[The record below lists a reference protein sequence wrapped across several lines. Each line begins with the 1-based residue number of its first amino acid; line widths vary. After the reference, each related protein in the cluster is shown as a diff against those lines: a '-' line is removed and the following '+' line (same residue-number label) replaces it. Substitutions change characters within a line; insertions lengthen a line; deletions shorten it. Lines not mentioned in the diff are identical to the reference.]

1 MKSNFTFFLLG
12 LLSAFITG
20 ASAQVVLDSSNL
32 PIIIINTNGQM
43 IMDDPRITVS
53 MGIIDN
59 GVGMMNHVSDPYNN
73 YNGDVSIEIR
83 GSTSQMYPKK
93 SYAFTPLD
101 SLGNK
106 MDASILGLPD
116 ENDWILYAP
125 YPDKTLMR
133 NTLAYYWF
141 NRMGHYASRTR
152 FAELILNGGYRGVY
166 ELEEKIKRDNNRVD
180 IAKLTTVDTSG
191 DQLTG
196 GYIIKIDK
204 TSGSG
209 EETWTSSYDDQVFFQ
224 YHDPDEDEL
233 LPVQKSYIQNYVYLF
248 ETALLSAQFSDP
260 DSGFRAYADENS
272 FIDFMLLEEMG
283 RPVDGY
289 RSSYFM
295 YKDKDSK
302 GGKFTAGPLWDFN
315 FAFGGTNYCNSYSII
330 GWQYQFNDYCPG
342 YYPHVPFWWGRM
354 LQDSIFADHMKC
366 RWTFLRQGFLSADSV
381 NYRIDSLASVLDEAE
396 QRNFLKWP
404 ILGQYVD
411 WNYYI
416 GQTYA
421 DEINYMKQWIADRAV
436 WMDENLPGICIPT
449 ATSGNSLA
457 ANGLLIAPNPFATE
471 TVIQLPLQEFSG
483 DRQMLL
489 FDGYG
494 KMIREIS
501 FTGNK
506 IHLERRELLAGI
518 YFIEI
523 RGGKKIMTGKLL
535 VI

>member
-1 MKSNFTFFLLG
+1 MKSNFIFFIPG
-12 LLSAFITG
+12 LLSVLITS
-20 ASAQVVLDSSNL
+20 AYAQVVLDSSNL
-32 PIIIINTNGQM
+32 PIIVINTSGQV
-43 IMDDPRITVS
+43 IQDDPRITVF

-59 GVGMMNHVSDPYNN
+59 GAGIMNHVSDPYND
-73 YNGDVSIEIR
+73 YSGDVSIEIR

-101 SLGNK
+101 SAGNK
-106 MDASILGLPD
+106 TNVSILGLPE

-152 FAELILNGGYRGVY
+152 FAELILNGAYRGVY
-166 ELEEKIKRDNNRVD
+166 ELQEKIKRDDNRVD
-180 IAKLTTVDTSG
+180 IAKLTPNDTSG

-204 TSGSG
+204 TTGSG
-209 EETWTSSYDDQVFFQ
+209 EETWTSSYDSLVFFQ
-224 YHDPDEDEL
+224 YHDPDENEL
-233 LPVQKSYIQNYVYLF
+233 LPVQKSYIQDYIYLF
-248 ETALLSAQFSDP
+248 ETALQSAQFSDP

-272 FIDFMLLEEMG
+272 LIDFMLMEELG

-289 RSSYFM
+289 RSSCFM

-302 GGKFTAGPLWDFN
+302 GGKLTMGPLWDFN
-315 FAFGGTNYCNSYSII
+315 FAFGGTNYCNSYSTI
-330 GWQYQFNDYCPG
+330 GWQYQFNNYCSWF
-342 YYPHVPFWWGRM
+342 YPHVPSWWGRF
-354 LQDSIFADHMKC
+354 LEDSMFADHVKC
-366 RWTFLRQGFLSADSV
+366 RWTFLRQSFLSSDSI
-381 NYRIDSLASVLDEAE
+381 NYRIDSLVSVLDDPQ

-421 DEINYMKQWIADRAV
+421 DEINYMKQWIADRAA
-436 WMDENLPGICIPT
+436 WMDENLPGNCIPT
-449 ATSGNSLA
+449 TIPGNILA
-457 ANGLLIAPNPFATE
+457 VNGLLIAPNPFTTE
-471 TVIQLPLQEFSG
+471 TIIQLTGQECNG
-483 DRQMLL
+483 EKQMLL
-489 FDGYG
+489 FNGYG
-494 KMIREIS
+494 KMIRQVS
-501 FTGNK
+501 FAGNR
-506 IHLERRELLAGI
+506 IHLEREGLLPGI
-518 YFIEI
+518 YLVEI
-523 RGGKKIMTGKLL
+523 RGDKKTVTGKLI